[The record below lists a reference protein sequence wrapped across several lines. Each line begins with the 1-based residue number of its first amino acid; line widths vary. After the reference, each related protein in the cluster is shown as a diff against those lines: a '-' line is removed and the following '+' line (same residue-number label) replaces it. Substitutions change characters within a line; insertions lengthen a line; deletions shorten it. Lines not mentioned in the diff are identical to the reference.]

1 MIEATL
7 NKIGTTERHQWQN
20 VQDLNWR
27 LPPVFFLNNNNMEL
41 EQLKKELSNAYIDL
55 GNGFKFSIENIIK
68 ESHDIYGESIIIKVH
83 PSSKRWI
90 EIEQKLKN

>member
-1 MIEATL
+1 M
-7 NKIGTTERHQWQN
+7 K
-20 VQDLNWR
+20 
-27 LPPVFFLNNNNMEL
+27 L

-55 GNGFKFSIENIIK
+55 GNGFKFSIKDIVK

-90 EIEQKLKN
+90 EIEQKLKNNEIKNSKKETSI